1 MNHGLPFDLFIF
13 KDNRE
18 HRVTLRVTEL
28 ETQVRAEQSKV
39 REEKNKVAE
48 LQRELERKERK
59 ADATNVSSKANK
71 PQVSSRVFSVLAFC
85 FRIASL
91 KIMHELN

>member
-1 MNHGLPFDLFIF
+1 M
-13 KDNRE
+13 
-18 HRVTLRVTEL
+18 TEL

-39 REEKNKVAE
+39 REEKNKVGE

-59 ADATNVSSKANK
+59 ADATNVGQKLISPKL
-71 PQVSSRVFSVLAFC
+71 VLVFFLVLAFC